1 MSRTTY
7 KYKLRL
13 LSIYTNIM
21 LFIICSFI
29 TCGIT
34 YLILNWNKYINCD
47 SYVNSYTITSI
58 LSIIYNIKFIS
69 IIGEQT
75 IKYYILNLFTL
86 LINFGLI
93 IWGSIQY
100 SHKGCL
106 NDDIFLWIYTILL
119 TTLQFVFT
127 YMCIIINYT
136 MIYKQNK
143 LQNSAIDTSAYII
156 EINIIPVN
164 KFIDDQIPVDIIATP
179 INDQLPVIIAT
190 PINDI

>member
-1 MSRTTY
+1 MSKPTY

-13 LSIYTNIM
+13 LSIYTNII

-34 YLILNWNKYINCD
+34 YLILNWNKYRNCD

-58 LSIIYNIKFIS
+58 LSIVYNIKFNS
-69 IIGEQT
+69 IISEQT

-93 IWGSIQY
+93 IWGSIQF

-119 TTLQFVFT
+119 TILQFVFKSQE
-127 YMCIIINYT
+127 YVVNIFGFLDNSSQFVLS
-136 MIYKQNK
+136 KFFSNK
-143 LQNSAIDTSAYII
+143 G
-156 EINIIPVN
+156 
-164 KFIDDQIPVDIIATP
+164 IAFGLR
-179 INDQLPVIIAT
+179 DK
-190 PINDI
+190 